1 MPHPASHARP
11 PIRPELGEARE
22 QGLHNIGEAAALS
35 GVSAKMIRHYEVIG
49 VIPAAA
55 RTFAGYRLYN
65 DADLHRLGFIRRAR
79 GLGFSIRQIEA
90 LLGLWDDRSRA
101 SAEVKRLAQ
110 SHVDELAEKIAE
122 MQAMQRTLQDLA
134 RRCHG
139 DDRPDCPILEDL
151 ANTPQP
157 GQAPSSRSGTDDAPL
172 SFEAESE
179 RRRAGR
185 GR

>member
-1 MPHPASHARP
+1 MPRMP
-11 PIRPELGEARE
+11 RPELADARQ
-22 QGLHNIGEAAALS
+22 QGLHNIGEAARQS
-35 GVSAKMIRHYEVIG
+35 GVSAKMIRHYESIG
-49 VIPAAA
+49 LIPPPN

-151 ANTPQP
+151 AA
-157 GQAPSSRSGTDDAPL
+157 APDADADSSSQRGAGDAPL
-172 SFEAESE
+172 SFEAGSE